1 MGKATIVSGGD
12 DGRYTV
18 KIDYG
23 TGVRDA
29 HLQRITARL
38 VKLETEMSEAQTKL
52 DAQKVIE
59 ASKRAAVESAIAAFA
74 AASSAVPRVP
84 ADVDKA
90 LKAYSDAGKALTKEK
105 GNTAK
110 LRLALEMLQSQKAQ
124 LKKDEVYWTSLVLEE
139 TRQVWCADLSED
151 GKGSVATIEI
161 PGESKHILIAPE
173 ARPVVQSDGALVAR
187 EVQTAAQVF
196 FNAAILPGWQKWKP
210 TFRAGT
216 ITAIDYVKDTADVLL
231 SEDDVSSAQKLDIN
245 QTPALEKV
253 PFEYMTCNSAAF
265 EVGDVCVVQ
274 FAGQKWDAPK
284 VVGFFDNPRPCGSG
298 IGIAYAGEEGT
309 QYVILTPS
317 GKYRAPTGNWR
328 ARSAKSLQG
337 GSRPWSSKQVGQ
349 YAVSGIASS
358 GGMKYNGIAVTNKRD
373 NDTPILTFGG
383 QDGDAHYVAQAMQGG
398 GSFRLSVARTPE
410 SLRSLR
416 SYKLQDKKKAFEI
429 DVPWQE
435 FADYRAVDVTADGRK
450 VLATKSKRMDIG
462 SILVAS
468 FNTRIPSEVCF
479 ITVGVPVSAA
489 GPVMPDPE
497 MVVHA
502 EYPAGRGPENSYGE
516 EPPSE
521 NPLTC
526 FITGSYV
533 STYHTTPRPNEHP
546 PDQWGVFEFSTG
558 NANSARRRSCDF
570 EVPYSIIPND
580 PSMGVYLKPDGST
593 GQDMVRIVQSR
604 TTDFDRI
611 TNYSESESNAFFP
624 NFLSIYKENES
635 NYISESAKFVI
646 GGFDFEVANY
656 KMTDSG
662 DLDSLG
668 VGTGVSYADA
678 YDFDGTDT
686 SNFSLKS
693 NLLRREILFFDRQ
706 FSVLVYI
713 EYRSIC
719 NYSYRKTRIF
729 TQRFGI
735 DDFTDTKTPM
745 AKDENHDNHLVVWRA
760 GSEVYRKKVNGG
772 LLPNQRLDP
781 DTGEYFTYIA
791 GNKGNSGL
799 GLGGDSGSVSLRAV
813 YSIELWQLFSV
824 GTDLTK
830 EGPTV
835 EVKSAKDPLTGALVL
850 HLNMR
855 NDGFD
860 GTDSKWFVFDGGSV
874 KTISS
879 ISDIPEGTVPSELL
893 SV

>member
-52 DAQKVIE
+52 GAQKVIE

-74 AASSAVPRVP
+74 AASSAVPRVK
-84 ADVDKA
+84 AGVDKA
-90 LKAYSDAGKALTKEK
+90 LKAYSDAAKALTKEK

-398 GSFRLSVARTPE
+398 GSFRLSVARTPK

-416 SYKLQDKKKAFEI
+416 GYKLQDKKKAFEI

-479 ITVGVPVSAA
+479 ITVGVPVSVA
-489 GPVMPDPE
+489 GRVLPDPE

-502 EYPAGRGPENSYGE
+502 EYPAGRGPEGSYYGE

-526 FITGSYV
+526 FHSGTAAT
-533 STYHTTPRPNEHP
+533 TYYTTPKPNENLP
-546 PDQWGVFEFSTG
+546 PEEWDYYEFST
-558 NANSARRRSCDF
+558 ALINSERRRSCDF
-570 EVPYSIIPND
+570 EFPRPIVHDD
-580 PSMGVYLKPDGST
+580 PSMGLYVKPDGSM
-593 GQDMVRIVQSR
+593 GQDMMRVVQLRNTVCGRNSS
-604 TTDFDRI
+604 
-611 TNYSESESNAFFP
+611 YSESGYSS
-624 NFLSIYKENES
+624 SIAIFKENES
-635 NYISESAKFVI
+635 NHISESASYVI
-646 GGFDFEVANY
+646 DGINFEKSNY
-656 KMTDSG
+656 KITDSG

-668 VGTGVSYADA
+668 IADEPDFNTGSEND
-678 YDFDGTDT
+678 TDT
-686 SNFSLKS
+686 ENFSLEA
-693 NLLRREILFFDRQ
+693 NLLNREILFFDRQ
-706 FSVLVYI
+706 FPVLVYI
-713 EYRSIC
+713 ENRSIC
-719 NYSYRKTRIF
+719 NYSYRRIRTRLKTFEPSNIAY
-729 TQRFGI
+729 
-735 DDFTDTKTPM
+735 TDNKTPM

-772 LLPNQRLDP
+772 ILPNQRLDP

-791 GNKGNSGL
+791 GNKGNSGI
-799 GLGGDSGSVSLRAV
+799 GLGGDSGSISFRTS
-813 YSIELWQLFSV
+813 YSVELWKLFSI
-824 GTDLTK
+824 GRDLTK

-850 HLNMR
+850 HLNLQ
-855 NDGFD
+855 NDGFG